1 MNEREKS
8 ADRLEQQVDRVLSN
22 LPLRRAPAA
31 LEQAVLGEIAR
42 RAALPWYR
50 RSFGQ
55 WPIPARVA
63 FLVTSVALIVLSVL
77 ASSLNTFGAVPL
89 SWSRPAVTGVSTLFG
104 SAAVVARAIPPA
116 WLYLGLGFG
125 AVLYVLMFGLGA
137 FAYRTLYLAP
147 LNGR

>member
-1 MNEREKS
+1 MSEREDTG
-8 ADRLEQQVDRVLSN
+8 DRLERQVGRLLSD
-22 LPLRRAPAA
+22 LPPRRAPAA

-50 RSFGQ
+50 RSFAQ
-55 WPIPARVA
+55 WPLPARVA
-63 FLVTSVALIVLSVL
+63 FLVTSAALIVISVL
-77 ASSLNTFGAVPL
+77 ASSLHTFGAVPT
-89 SWSRPAVTGVSTLFG
+89 SWSRPAITGFNALFG
-104 SAAVVARAIPPA
+104 TGAVMARAIPPA

-147 LNGR
+147 SNGR